1 MCIIFIDKTNNRTFY
16 CMKSNNFLLKLCEEM
31 YGQVLKIKNETDRI
45 RVRKIDDDFITRI
58 RFLKR
63 KKKEEREEFDF
74 QGSCS

>member
-16 CMKSNNFLLKLCEEM
+16 CMKNNNFLFKLCEEM

-45 RVRKIDDDFITRI
+45 KVRKIDDDFITRI

>member
-1 MCIIFIDKTNNRTFY
+1 M
-16 CMKSNNFLLKLCEEM
+16 
-31 YGQVLKIKNETDRI
+31 KIKNEIDRI

-63 KKKEEREEFDF
+63 KKKEEGEEFDF

>member
-16 CMKSNNFLLKLCEEM
+16 CMKNNNFLFKLCEEM

>member
-1 MCIIFIDKTNNRTFY
+1 M
-16 CMKSNNFLLKLCEEM
+16 
-31 YGQVLKIKNETDRI
+31 KIKNETDRI